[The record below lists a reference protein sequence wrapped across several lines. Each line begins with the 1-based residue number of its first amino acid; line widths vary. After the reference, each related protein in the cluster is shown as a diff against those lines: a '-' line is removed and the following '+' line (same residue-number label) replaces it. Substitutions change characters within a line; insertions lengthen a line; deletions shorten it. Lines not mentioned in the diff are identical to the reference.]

1 MEQNEKIKQILEI
14 LQEEGALTSRT
25 KKVRPEVVQFL
36 LLLVECLFIA
46 VFSFMVAVGF
56 LEGNAWKAG
65 FFALCVVF
73 TFAVSYAFDIKKEKE

>member
-14 LQEEGALTSRT
+14 LRDEGALTSRT
-25 KKVRPEVVQFL
+25 KKIRPEVAQFL
-36 LLLVECLFIA
+36 LLLGECIAIA
-46 VFSFMVAVGF
+46 VFSFMGAVGF

>member
-36 LLLVECLFIA
+36 LLFVECLFIA
-46 VFSFMVAVGF
+46 VFSFMGAVGF

>member
-36 LLLVECLFIA
+36 LLLMECLSIA
-46 VFSFMVAVGF
+46 VFSFMGAVGF

-73 TFAVSYAFDIKKEKE
+73 VFAVSYAFDIKKEKE

>member
-36 LLLVECLFIA
+36 LLLVECIAIA
-46 VFSFMVAVGF
+46 VFSFMGAVGF

-73 TFAVSYAFDIKKEKE
+73 AFAVSYAFDIKKEKE

>member
-36 LLLVECLFIA
+36 LLFVECIA
-46 VFSFMVAVGF
+46 IATFSFMGAVGF

>member
-1 MEQNEKIKQILEI
+1 MEQNEKIKQIIEI
-14 LQEEGALTSRT
+14 LQDEGALTSRT

-36 LLLVECLFIA
+36 LLFVECLSIA
-46 VFSFMVAVGF
+46 IFSFMGAVGF
-56 LEGNAWKAG
+56 IEGNAWKAG

>member
-1 MEQNEKIKQILEI
+1 MEQNEKVKQILEI
-14 LQEEGALTSRT
+14 LQDEGALTSRT

-36 LLLVECLFIA
+36 LLLVECLSVA
-46 VFSFMVAVGF
+46 VFSFMGAIGF

-73 TFAVSYAFDIKKEKE
+73 VFAVSYAFDIKKEKE

>member
-36 LLLVECLFIA
+36 LLLVECLSVA
-46 VFSFMVAVGF
+46 VFSFMGAIGF

-73 TFAVSYAFDIKKEKE
+73 VFAVSYAFDIKKEKE

>member
-1 MEQNEKIKQILEI
+1 MEQNEKVKQILEI

-25 KKVRPEVVQFL
+25 KKVRPEVAQFL
-36 LLLVECLFIA
+36 LLLVECLAIA
-46 VFSFMVAVGF
+46 AFSFMGAVGF

-73 TFAVSYAFDIKKEKE
+73 VFAVSYAFDIKKEKE

>member
-1 MEQNEKIKQILEI
+1 MEQNEKIKQIIEI
-14 LQEEGALTSRT
+14 LQDEGALTSRT

-36 LLLVECLFIA
+36 LLFVECLSIA
-46 VFSFMVAVGF
+46 IFSFMGAIGF

>member
-36 LLLVECLFIA
+36 LLLVECLSIA
-46 VFSFMVAVGF
+46 VFSFMGAVGF

-73 TFAVSYAFDIKKEKE
+73 VFAVSYAFDIKKEKE

>member
-25 KKVRPEVVQFL
+25 KKIRPEVVQFL
-36 LLLVECLFIA
+36 LLLVECVSIA
-46 VFSFMVAVGF
+46 IFSFMGAVGF

-65 FFALCVVF
+65 FFALCVIF
-73 TFAVSYAFDIKKEKE
+73 TFAVSYAFDIKKEKK